1 MKIMILQIQKYKFNT
16 ENEENKYKKI
26 HHVPALTCIARHQT
40 LERGNEE
47 SSLKMM
53 IQQIQVHMQIGTN

>member
-26 HHVPALTCIARHQT
+26 HHVPALTSATAKHAIKPWREVMKNLH
-40 LERGNEE
+40 
-47 SSLKMM
+47 
-53 IQQIQVHMQIGTN
+53 